1 MIRYENYKMRVVEI
15 RHKKIDLDTEEIT
28 DVVRYMLE
36 WKFPWSFGWT
46 KDTAPVLCCRTLS
59 LLSFG
64 ENARMF
70 GPVQRARPGSSTN
83 G

>member
-46 KDTAPVLCCRTLS
+46 KDTGMVSISWKTVS
-59 LLSFG
+59 
-64 ENARMF
+64 NI
-70 GPVQRARPGSSTN
+70 
-83 G
+83 